1 MIWLA
6 GYAYLFSGKLA
17 KSRSALIIGHT
28 KPVRESVQIARFG
41 IVERNPKQIG
51 QSSEALVA
59 PAGVNYAEISLA
71 RNS

>member
-1 MIWLA
+1 MIRLA
-6 GYAYLFSGKLA
+6 GYSYLFSGKLA
-17 KSRSALIIGHT
+17 KSRLTLIIAHT
-28 KPVRESVQIARFG
+28 KPVRESVQIVRLG
-41 IVERNPKQIG
+41 IIERNPKQPG